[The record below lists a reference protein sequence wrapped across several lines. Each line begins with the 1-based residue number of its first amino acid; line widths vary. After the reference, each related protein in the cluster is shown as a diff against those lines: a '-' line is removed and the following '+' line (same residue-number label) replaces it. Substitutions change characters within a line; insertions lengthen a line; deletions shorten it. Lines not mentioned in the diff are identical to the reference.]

1 MCTMSMVGDHYRD
14 MWQPKPWYPL
24 IPQVPAAPMPQAPI
38 TITMSPEISRAEFE
52 DLKRQVAEMKELLRR
67 AKEYD
72 ERNGEPECEMAEKMD
87 LLRRVAKMVGVD
99 LDDVIG
105 RQST

>member
-1 MCTMSMVGDHYRD
+1 MCTISMIGDHYRD
-14 MWQPKPWYPL
+14 MWKPMPWYPNVL
-24 IPQVPAAPMPQAPI
+24 PQVPAPMPQAPI
-38 TITMSPEISRAEFE
+38 TITMPPEISRAEFD

-67 AKEYD
+67 AKAYD
-72 ERNGEPECEMAEKMD
+72 EQNGEPECEIAEKMD

-105 RQST
+105 KTP